1 MDAVCANVADIC
13 KEKTDST
20 ACASSGYVGRIS
32 AQKHLILICS
42 RCTWSSDVC
51 KWDTTEDG
59 CLSRTTETDCG
70 TTRSLNNRCP
80 CKTLISHPRCKWEG
94 GSCIWNRDA
103 QNNVCLHPP
112 TGHTT
117 LPDATRNCADILKGR
132 CPLSWEVNIFI

>member
-1 MDAVCANVADIC
+1 MQSVPTLRTFVKRRLTQLPAPVAGM
-13 KEKTDST
+13 
-20 ACASSGYVGRIS
+20 SSLNL
-32 AQKHLILICS
+32 AQVSNFCS
-42 RCTWSSDVC
+42 SCTWTSGVC

-70 TTRSLNNRCP
+70 TTRSLNNLCP

-132 CPLSWEVNIFI
+132 CPLSWEVNISFI

>member
-1 MDAVCANVADIC
+1 MQSVPTLRTFVKRRLTQLPAPVAGMF
-13 KEKTDST
+13 S
-20 ACASSGYVGRIS
+20 
-32 AQKHLILICS
+32 LILAQVSLNFCS
-42 RCTWSSDVC
+42 SCTWTSGVC
-51 KWDTTEDG
+51 KWDTEDG

-70 TTRSLNNRCP
+70 TTRSLNNLCP

-132 CPLSWEVNIFI
+132 CPPSWEVNISFI